1 MKTTMKRNV
10 MRLLWFGLAITAIA
24 FTGLPVDP
32 ALAQEANPEIV
43 ILEASGPV
51 APPFASYI
59 KRGID
64 EADRQNAEAVIL
76 VIDTPGGSLDSTT
89 EIIQAIRNSDV
100 PVIVFVGPR
109 GAQSASAGL
118 LITLAGHASAMAPD
132 TAIGASSPI
141 SMQGEDLDSV
151 SQQKTEQY
159 IAAEVRSLAE
169 GRSEEAQTIAEE
181 AVFEARAV
189 SASEAY
195 ESGLVDFLAEDVDD
209 LLGQLD
215 GFEVE
220 VNGRSLVLNTVNAST
235 TTIPMN
241 LLERILLVITDPNIV
256 FILLSVGVTAI
267 IIEIRSPGG
276 WLAGTVG
283 VTLFGLALYGLGVL
297 PVNWLGIVFVIMAFV
312 LFILEIKAP
321 VHGAM
326 VTIGIISLG
335 VGAIILFNQPAIA
348 PYGRLSIPLVIGQ
361 SLLLG
366 AIFAFLVVM
375 ALRAQKLRPTTGYE
389 GLIGKTGRVTQTL
402 DPVGMVQVWGER
414 WSAES
419 ASGELIEKGLEI
431 EVVEAGD
438 MRVKVRVKGRR
449 QDSGGE

>member
-1 MKTTMKRNV
+1 MKRKIT
-10 MRLLWFGLAITAIA
+10 RLLWFGLIFAAVA
-24 FTGLPVDP
+24 FTCLLVDP
-32 ALAQEANPEIV
+32 AFAQETNPEIV

-64 EADRQNAEAVIL
+64 EADRENAEAVIL
-76 VIDTPGGSLDSTT
+76 MIDTPGGSLDSTT
-89 EIIQAIRNSDV
+89 EIIQTIRNSDV
-100 PVIVFVGPR
+100 PVVVFVGPR

-141 SMQGEDLDSV
+141 SLQGEDLDSV
-151 SQQKTEQY
+151 SQQKAEQY
-159 IAAEVRSLAE
+159 TAAQVRSLVE
-169 GRSEEAQTIAEE
+169 NRSDEAQTIAEE

-189 SASEAY
+189 SAREAY
-195 ESGLVDFLAEDVDD
+195 ESGLVDFIAEDVDD

-215 GFEVE
+215 GFEVV
-220 VNGRSLVLNTVNAST
+220 VNERPLILNTSNAST
-235 TTIPMN
+235 TTLPMN

-256 FILLSVGVTAI
+256 FILLSIGVTAI

-276 WLAGTVG
+276 WLAGTIG

-402 DPVGMVQVWGER
+402 NPVGMVQVWGER

-431 EVVEAGD
+431 EVVEAGN
-438 MRVKVRVKGRR
+438 MRVKVQVKGRR